1 MVFGWLT
8 RSRSASPPA
17 RVPDGRLVYAI
28 GDIHGRD
35 DLLGRLLGAI
45 ERDADVYADTAPVL
59 VLVGDYIDRGMQSR
73 EVLERLA
80 DGLPSRFESV
90 ALMGNHEA
98 AMLEFLD
105 GGEDGPAW
113 LRYGGLET
121 LHSYGVPMVRLPTSR
136 QDHEALRE
144 RALERIPARHLTF
157 LRACILWHVEGDY
170 VFVHAGIR
178 PGVALE
184 RQTPDDLL
192 WIRDEFLRSSSD
204 FGGRVVVHG
213 HTVCNRPEV
222 RANRINVDTGAY
234 VSGRLTAVA
243 LSGDQRRF
251 IAT

>member
-1 MVFGWLT
+1 MVFDWLT
-8 RSRSASPPA
+8 RSRRTAPPA

-45 ERDADVYADTAPVL
+45 EQDALAHADLMPVL
-59 VLVGDYIDRGMQSR
+59 VLVGDYVDRGTSSR
-73 EVLERLA
+73 EVLERLI
-80 DGLPSRFESV
+80 DGLPPRFERV

-121 LHSYGVPMVRLPTSR
+121 LQSYGVPMPRLPTAR
-136 QDHEALRE
+136 QDHDALRE
-144 RALERIPARHLTF
+144 RALERIPARHLAF
-157 LRACILWHVEGDY
+157 LRGCALWHVEGDY
-170 VFVHAGIR
+170 LFVHAGIR

-184 RQTPDDLL
+184 RQAADDLL
-192 WIRDEFLRSSSD
+192 WIRGEFLGSSSD

-213 HTVCNRPEV
+213 HTVCHRPQV
-222 RANRINVDTGAY
+222 RTNRINVDTGAY
-234 VSGRLTAVA
+234 ASGRLTAVA
-243 LSGDQRRF
+243 LFGDQRRF

>member
-8 RSRSASPPA
+8 RSRQTVPPA

-35 DLLGRLLGAI
+35 DLLRRLLVAI
-45 ERDADVYADTAPVL
+45 ERDADTHAEATRVL
-59 VLVGDYIDRGMQSR
+59 VLVGDYVDRGMYSR
-73 EVLERLA
+73 EVLERVI
-80 DGLPSRFESV
+80 DGLPARFERV

-105 GGEDGPAW
+105 GGENGPAW

-121 LHSYGVPMVRLPTSR
+121 LHSYGVPMSRLPTSR
-136 QDHEALRE
+136 QDHDALRE
-144 RALERIPARHLTF
+144 RALERIPARHLDF
-157 LRACILWHVEGDY
+157 VRRCALWHVEGDY
-170 VFVHAGIR
+170 LFVHAGIR

-184 RQTPDDLL
+184 HQTLDDLL
-192 WIRDEFLRSSSD
+192 WIRGEFLGSSSD

-213 HTVCNRPEV
+213 HTVCDRPEV
-222 RANRINVDTGAY
+222 RANRINIDTGAY

-243 LSGDQRRF
+243 LFGDQRHF